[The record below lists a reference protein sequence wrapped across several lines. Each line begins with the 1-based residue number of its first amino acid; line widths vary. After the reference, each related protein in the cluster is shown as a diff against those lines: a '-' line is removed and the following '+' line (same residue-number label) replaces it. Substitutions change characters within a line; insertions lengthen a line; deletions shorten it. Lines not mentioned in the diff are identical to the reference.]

1 MSRFLIFCLIVLC
14 LTFQQTYSSLSVPSY
29 VGQGKK
35 RTLDHGPFHKHVPGY
50 EETTRRR
57 NYISGYRN
65 QQREPNDK
73 SGRDGISYQGRFPEQ
88 GPTFVEQ

>member
-1 MSRFLIFCLIVLC
+1 MLCNGRVLA
-14 LTFQQTYSSLSVPSY
+14 SY
-29 VGQGKK
+29 TKINDFNILQ
-35 RTLDHGPFHKHVPGY
+35 HVPGY

-73 SGRDGISYQGRFPEQ
+73 SGRDGISHQGRFPEQ